1 MKTKLQHH
9 LENELDRDFLNKNLF
24 FNKNISKQTWFG
36 VGGVAEV
43 LFIPQSSKD
52 LIKVLKLINTNT
64 TINVIGLGS
73 NILIRD
79 GGLNGITIRL
89 SKNFNFINENDESIV
104 SGAAVPDKVFSKY
117 CYEKSYTDCEFLYG
131 IPGTIG
137 GAISMNAGCYGS
149 EISDVVYSFKCIDF
163 EGNETIIKNSE
174 QVFSYRKNNFL
185 KNHIVTEVEI
195 KKNHGD
201 KDQIKE
207 KMNEINSRRLDSQP
221 QKVRTGGSTF
231 KNPTSQVTDKKTWEL
246 IKPYLN
252 EVVCPDGVSMSKK
265 HANFIIN
272 TQTKSSN
279 IIEDFGER
287 IREKVLEKTGVQLE
301 WEIQIK
307 GQR

>member
-1 MKTKLQHH
+1 MKTKLQNH
-9 LENELDRDFLNKNLF
+9 LEKELDKEFLNKNLF

-36 VGGVAEV
+36 VGGYAEV

-52 LIKVLKLINTNT
+52 LIKVLKLINSNT
-64 TINVIGLGS
+64 KINIIGLGS

-89 SKNFNFINENDESIV
+89 SKSFNFINENNKSII
-104 SGAAVPDKVFSKY
+104 SGAAVPDKAFSRY
-117 CYEKSYTDCEFLYG
+117 CYEKSFTDCEFLYG

-137 GAISMNAGCYGS
+137 GAIAMNAGCYGS

-174 QVFSYRKNNFL
+174 QLFSYRKNNFL

-195 KKNHGD
+195 KKNYGD
-201 KDQIKE
+201 KNQIKE
-207 KMNEINSRRLDSQP
+207 KMNDINTSRLDSQP

-231 KNPTSQVTDKKTWEL
+231 KNPISQVSDKKSWEL

-252 EVVCPDGVSMSKK
+252 EVECPDGVSMSAK
-265 HANFIIN
+265 HSNFIIN

-279 IIEDFGER
+279 LIEDFGER

>member
-1 MKTKLQHH
+1 MKTKLQNH
-9 LENELDRDFLNKNLF
+9 LEKELDREFLIKNIF

-52 LIKVLKLINTNT
+52 LIKVLKLVNSNTK
-64 TINVIGLGS
+64 INVIGLGS

-89 SKNFNFINENDESIV
+89 SKSFNFINENNKSII
-104 SGAAVPDKVFSKY
+104 SGAAVPDKAFSRY
-117 CYEKSYTDCEFLYG
+117 CYEKSFTDCEFLYG

-137 GAISMNAGCYGS
+137 GAIAMNAGCYGS

-163 EGNETIIKNSE
+163 EGNEIIIKNSD
-174 QVFSYRKNNFL
+174 QLFSYRKNNFL

-195 KKNHGD
+195 KKNYGD
-201 KDQIKE
+201 KNQIKE
-207 KMNEINSRRLDSQP
+207 KMNDINTQRLDSQP

-231 KNPTSQVTDKKTWEL
+231 KNPTSHVSDKKSWEL

-252 EVVCPDGVSMSKK
+252 EVECPDGVSMSAK
-265 HANFIIN
+265 HSNFIIN

-279 IIEDFGER
+279 LIEDFGER

>member
-9 LENELDRDFLNKNLF
+9 LENELDREFLNKNIF

-36 VGGVAEV
+36 VGGLAEV

-117 CYEKSYTDCEFLYG
+117 CYEKSITDCEFLYG

-137 GAISMNAGCYGS
+137 GAIAMNAGCYGS

-174 QVFSYRKNNFL
+174 QTFSYRKNNFL

-207 KMNEINSRRLDSQP
+207 KMNDINARRLDSQP

-287 IREKVLEKTGVQLE
+287 IIEKVLEKTGVQLE

>member
-24 FNKNISKQTWFG
+24 FNRNISKQTWFG

-117 CYEKSYTDCEFLYG
+117 CYEKSFTDCEFLYG

-137 GAISMNAGCYGS
+137 GAIAMNAGCYGS

-163 EGNETIIKNSE
+163 EGNEIMIKNSE
-174 QVFSYRKNNFL
+174 QLFSYRKNNFL

-207 KMNEINSRRLDSQP
+207 KMNDINARRLDSQP

-287 IREKVLEKTGVQLE
+287 IIEKVLEKTGIQLE

>member
-9 LENELDRDFLNKNLF
+9 LEKELDKEFLNKNFF
-24 FNKNISKQTWFG
+24 FNKNISNQTWFG

-43 LFIPQSSKD
+43 LFTPQSSKD
-52 LIKVLKLINTNT
+52 LIKVLKLTNSSIE
-64 TINVIGLGS
+64 INVIGLGS

-89 SKNFNFINENDESIV
+89 GKNFNFMNENNKTIT
-104 SGAAVPDKVFSKY
+104 SGAAVPDKVFSRF
-117 CYEKSYTDCEFLYG
+117 CYEKSFIGCEFLYG

-137 GAISMNAGCYGS
+137 GAIAMNAGCYGS
-149 EISDVVYSFKCIDF
+149 EISDVVYSFKIIDF
-163 EGNETIIKNSE
+163 KGNETTMKNSDKI
-174 QVFSYRKNNFL
+174 FSYRKNNFL
-185 KNHIVTEVEI
+185 KDHIVTEVAI
-195 KKNHGD
+195 KKSYGD
-201 KDQIKE
+201 KKLIKE
-207 KMNEINSRRLDSQP
+207 KMNDINSLRINSQP

-231 KNPTSQVTDKKTWEL
+231 KNPASQVSDKKTWEL

-252 EVVCPDGVSMSKK
+252 EIEYPDGVTMSET

-279 IIEDFGER
+279 IIEDFGEM
-287 IREKVLEKTGVQLE
+287 IREKVLEKTGINLE
-301 WEIQIK
+301 WEIQII

>member
-137 GAISMNAGCYGS
+137 GAIAMNAGCYGS

-287 IREKVLEKTGVQLE
+287 IREKVLEKTGIQLE

>member
-1 MKTKLQHH
+1 
-9 LENELDRDFLNKNLF
+9 
-24 FNKNISKQTWFG
+24 
-36 VGGVAEV
+36 
-43 LFIPQSSKD
+43 
-52 LIKVLKLINTNT
+52 
-64 TINVIGLGS
+64 
-73 NILIRD
+73 
-79 GGLNGITIRL
+79 
-89 SKNFNFINENDESIV
+89 
-104 SGAAVPDKVFSKY
+104 
-117 CYEKSYTDCEFLYG
+117 
-131 IPGTIG
+131 
-137 GAISMNAGCYGS
+137 MNAGCYGS

-163 EGNETIIKNSE
+163 EGNEIIIKNSE
-174 QVFSYRKNNFL
+174 QTFSYRKNNFL

-207 KMNEINSRRLDSQP
+207 KMNDINARRLDSQP

-287 IREKVLEKTGVQLE
+287 IIEKVLEKTGVQLE

>member
-36 VGGVAEV
+36 VGGAAEV

-64 TINVIGLGS
+64 TINIIGLGS

-89 SKNFNFINENDESIV
+89 SKNFNFINESDESIV

-117 CYEKSYTDCEFLYG
+117 CYEKSFTDCEFLYG
-131 IPGTIG
+131 IPGNIG
-137 GAISMNAGCYGS
+137 GAIAMNAGCYGS

-163 EGNETIIKNSE
+163 EGNEIIIKNSE

-201 KDQIKE
+201 KDQIKK
-207 KMNEINSRRLDSQP
+207 KMNDINSHRLNSQP

>member
-9 LENELDRDFLNKNLF
+9 LENELDREFLNKNIF

-36 VGGVAEV
+36 VGGLAEV

-89 SKNFNFINENDESIV
+89 SKNFNFINENDESII
-104 SGAAVPDKVFSKY
+104 SGAAVQDKVFSKY
-117 CYEKSYTDCEFLYG
+117 CYEKSITDCEFLYG

-137 GAISMNAGCYGS
+137 GAIAMNAGCYGS

-174 QVFSYRKNNFL
+174 QTFSYRKNNFL

-207 KMNEINSRRLDSQP
+207 KMNDINARRLDSQP

-287 IREKVLEKTGVQLE
+287 IIEKVLEKTGVQLE

>member
-9 LENELDRDFLNKNLF
+9 LENELDREFLNKNLF

-117 CYEKSYTDCEFLYG
+117 CYEKSITDCEFLYG

-137 GAISMNAGCYGS
+137 GAIAMNAGCYGS

-174 QVFSYRKNNFL
+174 QIFSYRKNNFL

-287 IREKVLEKTGVQLE
+287 IIEKVLEKTGVQLE

>member
-1 MKTKLQHH
+1 M
-9 LENELDRDFLNKNLF
+9 
-24 FNKNISKQTWFG
+24 
-36 VGGVAEV
+36 
-43 LFIPQSSKD
+43 
-52 LIKVLKLINTNT
+52 
-64 TINVIGLGS
+64 
-73 NILIRD
+73 
-79 GGLNGITIRL
+79 
-89 SKNFNFINENDESIV
+89 ND
-104 SGAAVPDKVFSKY
+104 
-117 CYEKSYTDCEFLYG
+117 
-131 IPGTIG
+131 
-137 GAISMNAGCYGS
+137 
-149 EISDVVYSFKCIDF
+149 
-163 EGNETIIKNSE
+163 
-174 QVFSYRKNNFL
+174 
-185 KNHIVTEVEI
+185 
-195 KKNHGD
+195 
-201 KDQIKE
+201 
-207 KMNEINSRRLDSQP
+207 INSHRLNSQP

>member
-137 GAISMNAGCYGS
+137 GAIAMNAGCYGS

>member
-9 LENELDRDFLNKNLF
+9 LENELDREFLNKNLF

-79 GGLNGITIRL
+79 GGLSGITIRL

-117 CYEKSYTDCEFLYG
+117 CYEKSFTDCEFLYG

-137 GAISMNAGCYGS
+137 AAIAMNAGCYGS

-174 QVFSYRKNNFL
+174 QTFSYRKNNFL

-207 KMNEINSRRLDSQP
+207 KMNDINARRLDSQP

-287 IREKVLEKTGVQLE
+287 IIEKVLEKTGVQLE

>member
-79 GGLNGITIRL
+79 GGLSGITIRL

-117 CYEKSYTDCEFLYG
+117 CYEKSFTDCEFLYG

-137 GAISMNAGCYGS
+137 GAIAMNAGCYGS

-174 QVFSYRKNNFL
+174 QIFSYRKNNFL

-207 KMNEINSRRLDSQP
+207 KMNDINARRLDSQP

-231 KNPTSQVTDKKTWEL
+231 KNPTSQVSDKKTWEL

-287 IREKVLEKTGVQLE
+287 IIEKVLEKTGVQLE

>member
-24 FNKNISKQTWFG
+24 FNRNISKQTWFG

-89 SKNFNFINENDESIV
+89 SKNFNFINENGESIV

-117 CYEKSYTDCEFLYG
+117 CYEKSITDCEFLYG

-137 GAISMNAGCYGS
+137 GAIAMNAGCYGS

-174 QVFSYRKNNFL
+174 QTFSYRKNNFL

-207 KMNEINSRRLDSQP
+207 KMNDINARRLDSQP

-287 IREKVLEKTGVQLE
+287 IIEKVLEKTGVQLE

>member
-9 LENELDRDFLNKNLF
+9 LENELDREFLNKNIF
-24 FNKNISKQTWFG
+24 FNKNISQQTWFG
-36 VGGVAEV
+36 VGGVAEA
-43 LFIPQSSKD
+43 LFVPQSSKD
-52 LIKVLKLINTNT
+52 LIKVLKLINSNT
-64 TINVIGLGS
+64 KINVIGLGS

-89 SKNFNFINENDESIV
+89 SKNFNFINENDKYIV
-104 SGAAVPDKVFSKY
+104 SGAAVPDKVFSRY
-117 CYEKSYTDCEFLYG
+117 CYEKSFTDCEFLYG

-137 GAISMNAGCYGS
+137 GAIAMNAGCYGS

-163 EGNETIIKNSE
+163 EGNEITIKNSE
-174 QVFSYRKNNFL
+174 QIFSYRKNNFL

-195 KKNHGD
+195 KKTHGD

-207 KMNEINSRRLDSQP
+207 KMNDINTRRLDSQP

-231 KNPTSQVTDKKTWEL
+231 KNPTSQVSDKKTWEL

-252 EVVCPDGVSMSKK
+252 EVNCPDGVSMSKK

-279 IIEDFGER
+279 IIEDFSER

-301 WEIQIK
+301 WEIEIK

>member
-9 LENELDRDFLNKNLF
+9 LENELDREFLNKNIF

-36 VGGVAEV
+36 VGGLAEV

-104 SGAAVPDKVFSKY
+104 SGAAVQDKVFSKY
-117 CYEKSYTDCEFLYG
+117 CYEKSITDCEFLYG

-137 GAISMNAGCYGS
+137 GAIAMNAGCYGS

-174 QVFSYRKNNFL
+174 QTFSYRKNNFL

-207 KMNEINSRRLDSQP
+207 KMNDINARRLDSQP

-287 IREKVLEKTGVQLE
+287 IIEKVLEKTGVQLE

>member
-9 LENELDRDFLNKNLF
+9 LENELDREFLNKNIF

-43 LFIPQSSKD
+43 LYVPQSSKD
-52 LIKVLKLINTNT
+52 LIKVLKLINSNT
-64 TINVIGLGS
+64 KINVIGLGS

-89 SKNFNFINENDESIV
+89 SKNFNFINENDESII
-104 SGAAVPDKVFSKY
+104 SGAAVPDKVFSRY
-117 CYEKSYTDCEFLYG
+117 CYEKSFTDCEFLYG

-137 GAISMNAGCYGS
+137 GAIAMNAGCYGS

-163 EGNETIIKNSE
+163 EGNEITIKNSE
-174 QVFSYRKNNFL
+174 QIFSYRKNNFL

-195 KKNHGD
+195 KKTHGD

-207 KMNEINSRRLDSQP
+207 KMNDINTRRLDSQP

-231 KNPTSQVTDKKTWEL
+231 KNPTSQVSDKKTWEL

-252 EVVCPDGVSMSKK
+252 EVNCPDGVSMSKK

>member
-137 GAISMNAGCYGS
+137 GAIAMNAGCYGS

-163 EGNETIIKNSE
+163 EGNETTIKNSE

-231 KNPTSQVTDKKTWEL
+231 KNPASQVTDKKTWEL

-252 EVVCPDGVSMSKK
+252 EVVCPDGVSISKK

-287 IREKVLEKTGVQLE
+287 IREKVLEKTGIQLE

>member
-9 LENELDRDFLNKNLF
+9 LENELDREFLNKNIF
-24 FNKNISKQTWFG
+24 FNKNISKLTWFG
-36 VGGVAEV
+36 VGGLAEV

-89 SKNFNFINENDESIV
+89 GKNFNFINENDESIV
-104 SGAAVPDKVFSKY
+104 SGAAVQDKVFSKY
-117 CYEKSYTDCEFLYG
+117 CYEKSITDCEFLYG

-137 GAISMNAGCYGS
+137 GAIAMNAGCYGS

-174 QVFSYRKNNFL
+174 QTFSYRKNNFL

-207 KMNEINSRRLDSQP
+207 KMNDINARRLDSQP

-287 IREKVLEKTGVQLE
+287 IIEKVLEKTGVQLE

>member
-9 LENELDRDFLNKNLF
+9 LENELDREFLNKNIF
-24 FNKNISKQTWFG
+24 FNKNISKLTWFG
-36 VGGVAEV
+36 VGGLAEV

-117 CYEKSYTDCEFLYG
+117 CYEKSITDCEFLYG

-137 GAISMNAGCYGS
+137 GAIAMNAGCYGS

-174 QVFSYRKNNFL
+174 QTFSYRKNNFL

-207 KMNEINSRRLDSQP
+207 KMNDINARRLDSQP

-287 IREKVLEKTGVQLE
+287 IIEKVLEKTGVQLE